1 MHMKNKIVLPLFLG
15 LALAA
20 GCTRTKTDTN
30 KLSST
35 DQPNPT
41 PPTATADQTAANQ
54 VAIAQKDATGQP
66 LPTAADTAA
75 FNATKDTS
83 AIPPTDMANASTMAA
98 TPVPAASASPAPADI
113 PAASPELNP
122 TPATTASADVA
133 SATAESKPVTADRIA
148 EWKLSADAIKTEF
161 DRTGRIDRSKTVGAG
176 EPTGPMDDVLVTQ
189 INGSL
194 KADPATSSATITV
207 AADKGVVTLK
217 GSAQSLDQI
226 GRAVAVALNTGGVT
240 QAISLIKLD
249 ATTQP

>member
-75 FNATKDTS
+75 FNATKDT
-83 AIPPTDMANASTMAA
+83 
-98 TPVPAASASPAPADI
+98 
-113 PAASPELNP
+113 
-122 TPATTASADVA
+122 
-133 SATAESKPVTADRIA
+133 
-148 EWKLSADAIKTEF
+148 
-161 DRTGRIDRSKTVGAG
+161 
-176 EPTGPMDDVLVTQ
+176 
-189 INGSL
+189 
-194 KADPATSSATITV
+194 
-207 AADKGVVTLK
+207 
-217 GSAQSLDQI
+217 
-226 GRAVAVALNTGGVT
+226 
-240 QAISLIKLD
+240 
-249 ATTQP
+249 